1 MKRGCEILL
10 QTAKLE
16 SRKLVSFV
24 AVCSKAA
31 QALNYPTNH
40 LGFKAQCHTPE
51 PGTCNNTNIMNFGF
65 GVGDIMAISGL
76 AIQVCTA
83 YKDAP
88 DDYRNIADEVDSL
101 HIIIEEAAQ
110 HFESTTL
117 SNKKQ
122 KRGKK
127 VLEGCR
133 NVLKD
138 LDALIEK
145 YKALAPANANA
156 NASQVFRRI
165 KLGTEDIVTLR
176 ARLTSNTTLL
186 NVFIQR
192 LDIAIITI
200 TITIEYIILISRLS
214 CDSHKLDKMQAQLDK
229 LVLRRTSSRDS
240 LISLAGSINTGSVYR
255 DFCKGLF
262 DSGVTAEMIKG
273 KEKEIH
279 DMLKPR
285 NATTSSQ
292 IIDVS
297 TSASQSQLP
306 EGSNPSNS
314 GTLAPLPT
322 MSTEPNQ
329 NRLRFPQVLPSVDFL
344 VGPLMLDAAKA
355 GNFKR
360 LKSTLRYVRDINF
373 VDNYGYTALHEAASR
388 GYIKIVQLLLSKGA
402 LITATN
408 ARGTPL
414 HLAASYGY
422 PRTVELLLSKGAS
435 IEAVDSGNY
444 TPLHRAAFN
453 GHTSTVELLLIKGAS
468 IEAVNKHNDTPLH
481 LAAFSGYPSTVE
493 LLLSEGASIEAAD
506 EDNTT
511 PLHVAASN
519 GNPKTV
525 QLLLSKGAS
534 TEAANKDNSTPL
546 HCAAQNGHTSTVKLL
561 LSKGASIEVTDKD
574 NNTPLHCAV
583 QCYDNT
589 TIVELLLSKGVP
601 IEATN
606 KDSRTPLHLAAQ
618 RGITSNVELLL
629 SKGASIEATDKD
641 NDTPLHC
648 AARHGRIYT
657 VELLLSKGA
666 SIEAINKNNKT
677 PLYLARRSPYATEL
691 VKLFERAKVTNS

>member
-1 MKRGCEILL
+1 M
-10 QTAKLE
+10 
-16 SRKLVSFV
+16 SFG
-24 AVCSKAA
+24 
-31 QALNYPTNH
+31 Y
-40 LGFKAQCHTPE
+40 
-51 PGTCNNTNIMNFGF
+51 
-65 GVGDIMAISGL
+65 GVGDLIAVSRL
-76 AIQVCTA
+76 ALKVYTA
-83 YKDAP
+83 YRDAL
-88 DDYRNIADEVDSL
+88 DDYRDVADEVRSL
-101 HIIIEEAAQ
+101 HIIINKAAR

-117 SNKKQ
+117 SNKIQ
-122 KRGKK
+122 QGGKE
-127 VLEGCR
+127 VLEGCQ

-145 YKALAPANANA
+145 YNALAPASANT
-156 NASQVFRRI
+156 NQVFQRI
-165 KLGTEDIVTLR
+165 KLGTEDIVALR
-176 ARLTSNTTLL
+176 ARLTSNTTLF
-186 NVFIQR
+186 NSFIQR
-192 LDIAIITI
+192 LDIATITI
-200 TITIEYIILISRLS
+200 TIITIEYIILISRLS

-229 LVLRRTSSRDS
+229 LILRRTSSRDS